1 MDTTG
6 TYTCAYCGEESVT
19 EVDISAGFVQRYI
32 EDCQVCCCPM
42 FFHVRFDD
50 ETFEVTIETEPME

>member
-19 EVDISAGFVQRYI
+19 EVDISQGFSQRYI
-32 EDCQVCCCPM
+32 EDCQVCCRPNV
-42 FFHVRFDD
+42 FYVTFD
-50 ETFEVTIETEPME
+50 EEYFTVAIQTEPMD